1 MWQQLSLS
9 LSFIPDEAGLGT
21 AAVCDCTVTQTLIT
35 DFSSESAT
43 TPRTVEV
50 LPLKL
55 LAVLMFHFLSAVFT
69 LAAAQKCCNTSC
81 LCV

>member
-1 MWQQLSLS
+1 M
-9 LSFIPDEAGLGT
+9 
-21 AAVCDCTVTQTLIT
+21 IT

-55 LAVLMFHFLSAVFT
+55 LAVLMFGFLSAVSA
-69 LAAAQKCCNTSC
+69 LAAAQKSVATLPVYVFDVSED
-81 LCV
+81 